1 MLKRNYFFLGLILTT
16 ILSGM
21 LLVYQ
26 FVYSPLLPGSEQSKI
41 IRIPSGTDFK
51 GLLKLL
57 EEEKILANT
66 TVFSY
71 LSKKMNFKDG
81 KVKSGQYKIN
91 KGNNLIQLIRKLR
104 AGMQEPVN
112 VVLTTERMP
121 ENIAAKVS
129 TFIEPDSITLND
141 VFNVNEIIGKDV
153 TSGFLPLL
161 HDIG

>member
-1 MLKRNYFFLGLILTT
+1 
-16 ILSGM
+16 M
-21 LLVYQ
+21 LLMYQ
-26 FVYSPLLPGSEQSKI
+26 LVYSPLLPGSEQSKI

-51 GLLKLL
+51 SLLKLL

-112 VVLTTERMP
+112 VVLTT
-121 ENIAAKVS
+121 AASSVTAPKTSAIPATAVITGASLVPVMFTSKV
-129 TFIEPDSITLND
+129 
-141 VFNVNEIIGKDV
+141 
-153 TSGFLPLL
+153 
-161 HDIG
+161 